1 LNLSD
6 LYRCDGRLGLA
17 RDRNGRTGQPVGEQL
32 LGVVFSDGCGLR
44 DRRDPNFGTGEQG
57 DRGDRDNG
65 YNSGQSSR
73 WAENKREEIE
83 RSARAPLALARIN
96 PLRIKRT
103 TTNFSSHSIFAHGDS
118 QGLRLII
125 PTSSYYRIFDFFRS
139 FSKSRAVAPSTLIP
153 YPHTRIFCPMIT
165 SSHQNSPISKNP

>member
-1 LNLSD
+1 MNLSD

-17 RDRNGRTGQPVGEQL
+17 RDRNGRSGQPVGEQL

-44 DRRDPNFGTGEQG
+44 DRRDPDFGTGEQG

-103 TTNFSSHSIFAHGDS
+103 TTSRSESVHLRRWSIPKDHDHHFPSHHTVEYSTFSA
-118 QGLRLII
+118 
-125 PTSSYYRIFDFFRS
+125 PFRN
-139 FSKSRAVAPSTLIP
+139 LEL
-153 YPHTRIFCPMIT
+153 
-165 SSHQNSPISKNP
+165 